1 VAAANARPARAFV
14 LGWVFGTGWLVA
26 GVWWLFISMHRYGGM
41 PAPLAAL
48 AVLLL
53 AAALSLYLALA
64 MAAFARWRAGTAP
77 ADAMLFAALWLLA
90 ELARGVFF
98 TGFPWVASGYSQ
110 IDSPL
115 AALAPWVGVYGI
127 GAALAWL
134 AAALAFSLRERRWGL
149 AGTALALPAML
160 ALAPLPNFTQ
170 GNGELTVA
178 LVQTNVPQ
186 DEKFSSQRLPHTL
199 AAVRKA
205 LLEARADLVVVPE
218 TAVPLLPAQLEDFV
232 PGYWQQL
239 AAHFGA
245 TAQGPARAA
254 LVGAPLGNFERGYTN
269 SIIGLSSGPSYRY
282 DKAHL
287 VPFGEFIPR
296 GFRWFTEAMNI
307 PLGDFNRG
315 ELDPP
320 PFAAAGQRI
329 APNICYEDLFGEEIA
344 RRFVGAAAAP
354 TLMAN
359 LSNIGWF
366 GPTIAVDQHLH
377 ISRLRTLEFQVPM
390 VRATNTG
397 ATAAITH
404 EAVVVAMID
413 PNTAGTLVAK
423 VEGRVGVT
431 PFAAWA
437 GRYGLAPPALL
448 ALALLAALVWRARR
462 RRAA

>member
-1 VAAANARPARAFV
+1 
-14 LGWVFGTGWLVA
+14 
-26 GVWWLFISMHRYGGM
+26 
-41 PAPLAAL
+41 
-48 AVLLL
+48 
-53 AAALSLYLALA
+53 
-64 MAAFARWRAGTAP
+64 
-77 ADAMLFAALWLLA
+77 
-90 ELARGVFF
+90 VFF